1 MTDDAGVEPRRAHW
15 LLPAFSR
22 DASRALDD
30 PNLTAEERERIMD
43 EYLEGEAYDVLHGE
57 TSPLRMLFG
66 LRRSS

>member
-1 MTDDAGVEPRRAHW
+1 MTDDAGVEPGRAHW

-22 DASRALDD
+22 DALRALDD

-43 EYLEGEAYDVLHGE
+43 EYLEGVAYDVLHGE
-57 TSPLRMLFG
+57 TRPLRMLFG